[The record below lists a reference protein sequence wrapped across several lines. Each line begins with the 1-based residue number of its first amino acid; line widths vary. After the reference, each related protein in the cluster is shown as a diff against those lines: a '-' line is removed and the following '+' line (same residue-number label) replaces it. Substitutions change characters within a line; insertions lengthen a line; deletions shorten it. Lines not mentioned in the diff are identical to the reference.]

1 MCSHVVDL
9 SCCCISD
16 STEYNIL
23 VSQSSADGLSEFS
36 ALGGS
41 SEITSLGSRGDGI
54 EAGGLDVGG
63 DVHVVQV
70 SQHHDGG
77 EEKSGWV
84 GLVLTSD
91 IWGGAVDRFEEGDAI
106 STDVSRWGET
116 ETTDQTSSK
125 IGEDITVKVGH
136 DEHVVLGGILDD
148 SEADSVEVGVF
159 KLDVGVL
166 FGDFSGNSEEGT
178 VGLSHDVGLVDAG
191 DSVPTVLS
199 SVLESVLADVSG
211 GGLSDELDGLD
222 DAWDDLVL
230 DAGVLTFSVFSDGDD
245 VDVIVFG
252 LVANDGLAW
261 SNVGVKAEG
270 LSEHEVHGGVASAD
284 GSGKGTLKT
293 DLVLVDG
300 FPSGLRENPA
310 AVWLLDSVNVSLFPI
325 DWSPSG
331 VEDLGNSSRD
341 LWADTV
347 ARNQSASVLGSSR
360 HHSGNISQKLRH
372 FWYSVRQSK
381 SDSKMG

>member
-1 MCSHVVDL
+1 MWLIL

-91 IWGGAVDRFEEGDAI
+91 IWGGAVDGFEEGDAI
-106 STDVSRWGET
+106 STDISGWGET

-136 DEHVVLGGILDD
+136 DKHVVLGGILDD

-166 FGDFSGNSEEGT
+166 FGDFSGNSKEGT

-245 VDVIVFG
+245 VDVLVFG

-300 FPSGLRENPA
+300 FPSGLREYPA
-310 AVWLLDSVNVSLFPI
+310 AICLLDSVNVSLFPI

-341 LWADTV
+341 LWADAI
-347 ARNQSASVLGSSR
+347 ARNQSASVLGSS
-360 HHSGNISQKLRH
+360 
-372 FWYSVRQSK
+372 
-381 SDSKMG
+381 